1 MGVRTFN
8 AAVKIGFAVILILAI
23 LSEGCAANKP
33 HKYTEY
39 PDGGRIY
46 RTIGGDTL
54 RVDSEGKVYGYPGN
68 KRFGPG
74 EHGTASKIEDE
85 WDMSSFDVETTGA
98 GTTDVKTAD
107 VKTTSSRCEIL
118 FPVFWSDKAVKER
131 YVSCWNRAWEI
142 PAFVIVLPVLMV
154 GAVVLVTLEGVG
166 AAVDAIKK

>member
-1 MGVRTFN
+1 MGVRMFN

-74 EHGTASKIEDE
+74 EHGTASKIDDE

>member
-1 MGVRTFN
+1 MRMFN
-8 AAVKIGFAVILILAI
+8 TSVKIGLAVILILAI
-23 LSEGCAANKP
+23 LSEGCATNKP

-39 PDGGRIY
+39 PDGGKIY
-46 RTIGGDTL
+46 LTREGDTL
-54 RVDSEGKVYGYPGN
+54 RVDSEGKVYGYLGN
-68 KRFGPG
+68 RRFGSG
-74 EHGTASKIEDE
+74 EHGTAPKIDDE
-85 WDMSSFDVETTGA
+85 WDMSSFDVEA
-98 GTTDVKTAD
+98 TDAKTAD

>member
-1 MGVRTFN
+1 MRMFN
-8 AAVKIGFAVILILAI
+8 TSVKIGLATILTLAI
-23 LSEGCAANKP
+23 LSEGCAIDKRHIYA
-33 HKYTEY
+33 EY
-39 PDGGRIY
+39 PEGGRIY
-46 RTIGGDTL
+46 RTIDGDTL

-68 KRFGPG
+68 KRFGAG
-74 EHGTASKIEDE
+74 EHGTAPKIDNE
-85 WDMSSFDVETTGA
+85 WDMSLFDVETTGA

-118 FPVFWSDKAVKER
+118 LPVFWSDKAVKER

>member
-1 MGVRTFN
+1 MGIRMFN
-8 AAVKIGFAVILILAI
+8 TSVKIGLATILTLAI
-23 LSEGCAANKP
+23 LSEGCATNKR
-33 HKYTEY
+33 HIYTEY
-39 PDGGRIY
+39 PEGGRIY
-46 RTIGGDTL
+46 RTIDGDTL

-74 EHGTASKIEDE
+74 GHGTVQKIGDD
-85 WDMSSFDVETTGA
+85 WDMSPFDEGA
-98 GTTDVKTAD
+98 TFDTKTVYAG
-107 VKTTSSRCEIL
+107 KCEIL

-142 PAFVIVLPVLMV
+142 PVFVIVLPVLMV

>member
-39 PDGGRIY
+39 PDGGKIY
-46 RTIGGDTL
+46 LTREGDVL

-68 KRFGPG
+68 RRFGPG
-74 EHGTASKIEDE
+74 EHGTAPKIEDE
-85 WDMSSFDVETTGA
+85 WVMSSFDVES
-98 GTTDVKTAD
+98 TDVKS
-107 VKTTSSRCEIL
+107 TSGGCEIL
-118 FPVFWSDKAVKER
+118 VPLFWSDKAVKER

-142 PAFVIVLPVLMV
+142 PAFVITMPILLV
-154 GAVVLVTLEGVG
+154 GAVVMVMAGAVG
-166 AAVDAIKK
+166 AITEPAGKK

>member
-1 MGVRTFN
+1 MLNTSVEIGL
-8 AAVKIGFAVILILAI
+8 AAILALAI
-23 LSEGCAANKP
+23 LSEGCTIIKP

-46 RTIGGDTL
+46 RTIDGDTL

-74 EHGTASKIEDE
+74 EHGTVRKMGDD
-85 WDMSSFDVETTGA
+85 WDMSSFDEGA
-98 GTTDVKTAD
+98 TFDTKTVYAG
-107 VKTTSSRCEIL
+107 KCEIL

-131 YVSCWNRAWEI
+131 YVSCWNRVWEI